1 MWNCKH
7 LDMLPLIAPHTPH
20 ATTGWI
26 RWRLLRI
33 GIYLLLNTV
42 FRSDE
47 DDVTSNMAPVHMCD
61 RTRVKIIARDSL
73 GDQMDTDLYYSCPSK
88 SGIVGTYA
96 R

>member
-1 MWNCKH
+1 M
-7 LDMLPLIAPHTPH
+7 
-20 ATTGWI
+20 
-26 RWRLLRI
+26 LRI

-73 GDQMDTDLYYSCPSK
+73 GEQMDPDFYHSCRSK
-88 SGIVGTYA
+88 SGTAGTYE